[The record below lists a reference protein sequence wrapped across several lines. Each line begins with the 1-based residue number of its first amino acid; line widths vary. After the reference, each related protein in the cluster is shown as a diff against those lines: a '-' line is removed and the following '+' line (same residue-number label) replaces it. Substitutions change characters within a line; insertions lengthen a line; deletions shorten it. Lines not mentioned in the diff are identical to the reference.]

1 MIESKQYGDKFFQ
14 DMEMGSL
21 RSARAVLPLVDD
33 FFHPNSIIDVGC
45 GTAVWLS
52 VWENELKK
60 DKIIGIEGPYVDK
73 AMLKVSPA
81 KVLFQDLK
89 QQIGV
94 NEKFD
99 LAVCLE
105 VAEHLPSSYAE
116 KFAGELTRLS
126 DVILFSAAIP
136 GQGGTYH
143 INEQYP
149 EYWAE
154 IFSKYDFI
162 PVDCIR
168 PLIWNNKSVEFWYKQ
183 NILVFI
189 KKDVVYNYTSLESYL
204 KATYPNYLARI
215 HPDFF
220 DSINEHMRRTFSLPG
235 FLNWKW
241 YLFKKK
247 YLKRNGGN

>member
-1 MIESKQYGDKFFQ
+1 MIESKKYGDKFFQ

-21 RSARAVLPLVDD
+21 KSAKVVLPLVND
-33 FFHPNSIIDVGC
+33 FFQPNSVIDIGC

-52 VWENELKK
+52 VWENELGKLN
-60 DKIIGIEGPYVDK
+60 ILGIEGPYVDK
-73 AMLKVSPA
+73 ALLKIETD

-89 QQIGV
+89 EPIAV
-94 NEKFD
+94 KEKYD

-105 VAEHLPSSYAE
+105 VAEHLPASYAGQ
-116 KFAGELTRLS
+116 FVGELTRLS
-126 DVILFSAAIP
+126 NVVLFSAAIP

-154 IFSKYDFI
+154 HFSKYNYV
-162 PVDCIR
+162 PVDCVR
-168 PLIWNNKSVEFWYKQ
+168 PLVWNNKSVEFWYKQ

-189 KKDVVYNYTSLESYL
+189 KKDEVYKYPSIIQYE
-204 KATYPNYLARI
+204 KATFPNYLARI

-220 DSINEHMRRTFSLPG
+220 DSINDHMKRTFSLPG

-247 YLKRNGGN
+247 YLKKNGGN